1 MRVVLAVKSAA
12 IPDVLSGRD
21 LLQGNSLSQAGG
33 GFFQLVGIA
42 VGGIAAAIVPP
53 FIAVLVGAAVVVT
66 GGFVAR
72 RLRRVEA
79 GPREAS
85 FGQELA
91 RVFRTIWA
99 GIREVAAR
107 APAAMGL
114 SSFQML
120 RYQFW
125 GFNAFTFGLYAKNL
139 VQTGDAEGLALAISG
154 AGGLLGAALG
164 IVVAQKAKD
173 RVPPSRLIIV
183 AMVVMGVGTVIGGL
197 LVSVAGFAVMLFT
210 GFFAFFL
217 GKVSADTVVQQAM
230 PDDFRGRAF
239 ALFDI
244 AYNLGFIV
252 PAFILFLVWSDTEG
266 TVRTILLVSGAVF
279 LVLTALVAAWIR
291 RIHDQLAPQDDLLEI
306 PEVSATSAE

>member
-1 MRVVLAVKSAA
+1 
-12 IPDVLSGRD
+12 
-21 LLQGNSLSQAGG
+21 
-33 GFFQLVGIA
+33 
-42 VGGIAAAIVPP
+42 
-53 FIAVLVGAAVVVT
+53 
-66 GGFVAR
+66 
-72 RLRRVEA
+72 
-79 GPREAS
+79 
-85 FGQELA
+85 
-91 RVFRTIWA
+91 
-99 GIREVAAR
+99 
-107 APAAMGL
+107 
-114 SSFQML
+114 ML

-139 VQTGDAEGLALAISG
+139 VQTGDAEGLSLAISG

-173 RVPPSRLIIV
+173 KVPPARLLIV
-183 AMVVMGVGTVIGGL
+183 AMFVMGFGTLVGGA

-252 PAFILFLVWSDTEG
+252 PAFILFLVWSDSES
-266 TVRTILLVSGAVF
+266 TVRAILLVSGAVF
-279 LVLTALVAAWIR
+279 LVLTALVAGWVR
-291 RIHDQLAPQDDLLEI
+291 RLHDQLAPQDDLVELPEI
-306 PEVSATSAE
+306 APTVAE